1 MKGYKAF
8 KKGLVCKGK
17 QYAEN
22 TVFEEPEAAVCC
34 KGMHYC
40 HEPLA
45 VLDYY
50 DLVDEN
56 GEIPEFAEVEPL
68 DKEHTDDSAKFC
80 TRKLKI
86 KSKISL
92 AGLIKAQIE
101 YVKEIADGKQGDEA
115 TLAGGNW
122 ATLAGGDEARLAGG
136 YRARLAGGN
145 RARLAGGNRARLA
158 GGDWATLAGGNEAR
172 LAGGYRARLAGGYR
186 ARLAGG
192 DGARLAGG
200 DWATLAGGNEAT
212 LAGGNWARL
221 AGGDEARLAGGD
233 WATLAGG
240 YRATLAGGY
249 EARLAGGCDSV
260 IVGDHGSIA
269 KGKKGALIVLV
280 ARDET
285 GSISSFCA
293 KVVDGVT
300 IKEDVFYKLEDGEFK
315 EAAK

>member
-8 KKGLVCKGK
+8 KKGLVCLGK

-22 TVFEEPEAAVCC
+22 TVFEEPEALVCH

-92 AGLIKAQIE
+92 AKLVKAQIS
-101 YVKEIADGKQGDEA
+101 YVRECAEKSGGNCATLAGGNEAKLAGGDEA
-115 TLAGGNW
+115 TLAGG
-122 ATLAGGDEARLAGG
+122 
-136 YRARLAGGN
+136 
-145 RARLAGGNRARLA
+145 
-158 GGDWATLAGGNEAR
+158 DWAK
-172 LAGGYRARLAGGYR
+172 
-186 ARLAGG
+186 LAGG

-200 DWATLAGGNEAT
+200 
-212 LAGGNWARL
+212 NWAK
-221 AGGDEARLAGGD
+221 
-233 WATLAGG
+233 
-240 YRATLAGGY
+240 
-249 EARLAGGCDSV
+249 LAGGCDSV
-260 IVGDHGSIA
+260 IVGGHGSIA

>member
-1 MKGYKAF
+1 MRGYKAF
-8 KKGLVCKGK
+8 KKGLVCLGK

-22 TVFEEPEAAVCC
+22 TVFEEPEALVCH

-68 DKEHTDDSAKFC
+68 DEEHTDDSAKFC

-92 AGLIKAQIE
+92 AGLVKAQIS
-101 YVKEIADGKQGDEA
+101 YVRECAEKS
-115 TLAGGNW
+115 
-122 ATLAGGDEARLAGG
+122 
-136 YRARLAGGN
+136 
-145 RARLAGGNRARLA
+145 
-158 GGDWATLAGGNEAR
+158 
-172 LAGGYRARLAGGYR
+172 
-186 ARLAGG
+186 
-192 DGARLAGG
+192 
-200 DWATLAGGNEAT
+200 GGNEAT
-212 LAGGNWARL
+212 LAGGN
-221 AGGDEARLAGGD
+221 G
-233 WATLAGG
+233 ATLAGG
-240 YRATLAGGY
+240 DRAT
-249 EARLAGGCDSV
+249 LAGGCDSV
-260 IVGDHGSIA
+260 IVGGHGSIA

-285 GSISSFCA
+285 GAISSFCA

-300 IKEDVFYKLEDGEFK
+300 IKEDVFYKLEDGELK
-315 EAAK
+315 EVAK

>member
-1 MKGYKAF
+1 MRGYKAF
-8 KKGLVCKGK
+8 KKGLVCLGK

-22 TVFEEPEAAVCC
+22 TVFEEPEALVCH

-68 DKEHTDDSAKFC
+68 DEEHTDDSAKFC

-92 AGLIKAQIE
+92 AGLVKAQIS
-101 YVKEIADGKQGDEA
+101 YVRECAEKS
-115 TLAGGNW
+115 
-122 ATLAGGDEARLAGG
+122 
-136 YRARLAGGN
+136 
-145 RARLAGGNRARLA
+145 
-158 GGDWATLAGGNEAR
+158 
-172 LAGGYRARLAGGYR
+172 
-186 ARLAGG
+186 
-192 DGARLAGG
+192 
-200 DWATLAGGNEAT
+200 GGNEAT
-212 LAGGNWARL
+212 LAGGN
-221 AGGDEARLAGGD
+221 G
-233 WATLAGG
+233 ATLAGG
-240 YRATLAGGY
+240 DRAKLAGGNGATLAGGDR
-249 EARLAGGCDSV
+249 ATLAGGCDSV
-260 IVGDHGSIA
+260 IVGGHGSIA

-285 GSISSFCA
+285 GAISSFCA

-300 IKEDVFYKLEDGEFK
+300 IKEDVFYKLEDGELK
-315 EAAK
+315 EVAK

>member
-56 GEIPEFAEVEPL
+56 GEIPDFAEVEPL

-122 ATLAGGDEARLAGG
+122 ATLAGGDEA
-136 YRARLAGGN
+136 
-145 RARLAGGNRARLA
+145 
-158 GGDWATLAGGNEAR
+158 
-172 LAGGYRARLAGGYR
+172 
-186 ARLAGG
+186 
-192 DGARLAGG
+192 
-200 DWATLAGGNEAT
+200 T

-240 YRATLAGGY
+240 YRATLAGGYEARLASLAGGY

>member
-8 KKGLVCKGK
+8 KKGLVCLGK

-22 TVFEEPEAAVCC
+22 TVFEEPEALVCH

-68 DKEHTDDSAKFC
+68 DEEHTDDSAKFC

-92 AGLIKAQIE
+92 VGLVKAQIS
-101 YVKEIADGKQGDEA
+101 YVRECTEKSGGDGARLAGGNWA

-122 ATLAGGDEARLAGG
+122 ATLAGGDG
-136 YRARLAGGN
+136 
-145 RARLAGGNRARLA
+145 
-158 GGDWATLAGGNEAR
+158 
-172 LAGGYRARLAGGYR
+172 
-186 ARLAGG
+186 
-192 DGARLAGG
+192 
-200 DWATLAGGNEAT
+200 
-212 LAGGNWARL
+212 ARL
-221 AGGDEARLAGGD
+221 AGGDEARLAGGN

-240 YRATLAGGY
+240 YR
-249 EARLAGGCDSV
+249 ARLAGGCDSV
-260 IVGDHGSIA
+260 IVGGHGSIA
-269 KGKKGALIVLV
+269 KGRKGALIVLV
-280 ARDET
+280 SRDET
-285 GSISSFCA
+285 GYISSFCA